1 MTFSSWATTC
11 PFSTT
16 SPSRTSTAWRIPP
29 SRLETDCVR
38 REPTTDPSAWVTSSM
53 GAQAA
58 QTSSATT
65 SKATATDRARAVNAG
80 LRDRAAS
87 TSLA

>member
-1 MTFSSWATTC
+1 M
-11 PFSTT
+11 
-16 SPSRTSTAWRIPP
+16 PP

-38 REPTTDPSAWVTSSM
+38 RDPTTEPSAWVTSSM

-58 QTSSATT
+58 QTSNATT
-65 SKATATDRARAVNAG
+65 SNATATDRARAVKAG
-80 LRDRAAS
+80 LRDSAAS